1 MGLGDHKGAIE
12 PGFDAALAF
21 VDLNK
26 MWTLSSDT
34 ASSAGYSIYNGCK
47 FKGKSFKPRWPG
59 RWVLR
64 DGALLDDAVGQGRYL
79 LHRQPFTSQI

>member
-1 MGLGDHKGAIE
+1 MGLGDRKGAIE
-12 PGFDAALAF
+12 PGFDADLTF

-26 MWTLSSDT
+26 TWTLKGSDT
-34 ASSAGYSIYNGCK
+34 ASSAGYSIYDGWK
-47 FKGKSFKPRWPG
+47 FKGEIVHTAVRG

-64 DGALLDDAVGQGRYL
+64 DGAPLDDAVGHGRY